1 MSSVAKT
8 VLIAAPAIDIDFLE
22 STLDKAIF
30 QSRLATDYKEA
41 TQALSSS
48 HFDLILCTIDFD
60 DWQMISL
67 LLSIRLKAEH
77 IGTNFLCLQ
86 LHPASSEIIDC
97 VQLCYAAF
105 GAVGFV
111 EIENMDEAG
120 AELLRS
126 LISSL

>member
-1 MSSVAKT
+1 MSITAKT
-8 VLIAAPAIDIDFLE
+8 ALIAAPAKDVDFLE
-22 STLDKAIF
+22 STLDKTIF
-30 QSRLATDYKEA
+30 QSKFAADYKEA

-67 LLSIRLKAEH
+67 LLFMRLQAEP
-77 IGTNFLCLQ
+77 IKTNFLCLR
-86 LHPASSEIIDC
+86 LHPASSETIDC

-111 EIENMDEAG
+111 EIDDMDDAG

>member
-1 MSSVAKT
+1 MSSAAKT
-8 VLIAAPAIDIDFLE
+8 ALIAAPKEDVYFVDSA
-22 STLDKAIF
+22 LDKTIF
-30 QSRLATDYKEA
+30 RSTFATYYKEA

-60 DWQMISL
+60 DSQMIRL
-67 LLSIRLKAEH
+67 LQFMRLPAEPIRSK
-77 IGTNFLCLQ
+77 FLCLR

-111 EIENMDEAG
+111 EIDSLDDAG

-126 LISSL
+126 RILSL